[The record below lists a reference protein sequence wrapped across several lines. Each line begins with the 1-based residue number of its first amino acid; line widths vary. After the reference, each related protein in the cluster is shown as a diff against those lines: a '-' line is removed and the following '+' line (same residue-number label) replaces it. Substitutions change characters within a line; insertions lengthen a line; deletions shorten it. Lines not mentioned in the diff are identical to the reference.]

1 MEIRKFIIELHPDG
15 KMTWCEY
22 EDSRESRES
31 ETSAYNAALRDVVSH
46 LIDEHSKYLSMAA
59 FCADNDK
66 ASYIYLK
73 LAANCKRMS
82 KIVENMA
89 K

>member
-1 MEIRKFIIELHPDG
+1 MEMHKFIIELHPDG

-22 EDSRESRES
+22 EDSRDSES
-31 ETSAYNAALRDVVSH
+31 SAYNAALRDVVSH

-59 FCADNDK
+59 FADNDK

-73 LAANCKRMS
+73 LAANCKRLS
-82 KIVENMA
+82 NIVENMA

>member
-1 MEIRKFIIELHPDG
+1 MEIRKFIVERHPDG

-22 EDSRESRES
+22 EDSKDY
-31 ETSAYNAALRDVVSH
+31 ETSAYNAALRDVISR
-46 LIDEHSKYLSMAA
+46 LSTEHALYLSMSV
-59 FCADNDK
+59 FADNDE
-66 ASYIYLK
+66 ARYIYLK

-82 KIVENMA
+82 NIVENMA

>member
-1 MEIRKFIIELHPDG
+1 MEMRKFIIELYPDG
-15 KMTWCEY
+15 KMNCCEY
-22 EDSRESRES
+22 EDSRDA

-59 FCADNDK
+59 FADNDK

-82 KIVENMA
+82 NIVKNMA

>member
-1 MEIRKFIIELHPDG
+1 MEIRKFIVELHPNG

-22 EDSRESRES
+22 EDPKDY
-31 ETSAYNAALRDVVSH
+31 ETSAYNAALRDVVSR
-46 LIDEHSKYLSMAA
+46 LIDEHVEYLSRAA
-59 FCADNDK
+59 FADNDK
-66 ASYIYLK
+66 AGYIYLK

-82 KIVENMA
+82 NIVENMA